1 MDKKNTMLLTVIA
14 VATLLVAV
22 VGATFAYFSV
32 TGANDGNTTVVT
44 TEAEEVGT
52 VALTNPTATMHIT
65 LTAADMA
72 SAKQGTPY
80 YATTDTTVG
89 YKTAQ
94 EVQTVALAT
103 VTGGETDTKYKCT
116 FNLNV
121 VVDGTMKESLVAG
134 DAKIVFSGALTEESD
149 LTTVAA
155 SREVTFSNLTGS
167 ATTEDVKAYV
177 VFNNTAVNQNA
188 VAGKTL
194 TVTLSNSD
202 FACDTVE

>member
-32 TGANDGNTTVVT
+32 TGTNDAKTTVVT

-52 VALTNPTATMHIT
+52 VALTNPTSAMSIT

-80 YATTDTTVG
+80 YATTTDANYVTS
-89 YKTAQ
+89 AENNQ
-94 EVQTVALAT
+94 VALAT
-103 VTGGETDTKYKCT
+103 VTGGETDTKYTCT

-134 DAKIVFSGALTEESD
+134 DAKIVFSGALEEESD

-155 SREVTFSNLTGS
+155 SRSVTFSNLTGT

-177 VFNNTAVNQNA
+177 VFNNTTVNQNA

-202 FACDTVE
+202 FTCDTVK